1 MVECSGLEERYAA
14 NTGVGGSNPPL
25 SASYIV
31 TPEDGTR
38 KPWFLRIVVGGNSPR
53 CIKTAAAEGHDY
65 YRSLPAPVLDGVLP
79 S

>member
-1 MVECSGLEERYAA
+1 
-14 NTGVGGSNPPL
+14 
-25 SASYIV
+25 V

-38 KPWFLRIVVGGNSPR
+38 KPWFLRIVVGGNSPC

-65 YRSLPAPVLDGVLP
+65 YRSLPAPVVGGVLP